1 MEDLA
6 VSCFFPQDLN
16 NLEKLLAKADELQS
30 VRQRLSADM
39 ADNSGV
45 IRSLVVRAED
55 SRLMTDMS
63 VYRTIWFI
71 IGQ

>member
-30 VRQRLSADM
+30 VRQRLGADM